1 MGGRGGR
8 IFQES
13 GKASKLPI
21 FEDERRIQQPDSYNK
36 KKLSELG
43 LTEHL
48 HFRTATNIKM
58 HERAHFMD
66 HSEQAGV
73 FDKNGKMLYHKR
85 GEQTSVSIP
94 SELAKGNICTHN
106 HPATIP
112 VPSPQD
118 VRSFVYSEQY
128 EERVTGLSGQ
138 VVRIWHKDYTKR
150 DKDKLEAFISDYE
163 RTFKNATQKA
173 KENYLMKEL
182 SKTLKE
188 RYKGMTE
195 HYLDNFPDYI
205 TAQIDY
211 LEKHMNF
218 EKYGINYSRTKEF

>member
-8 IFQES
+8 IFQET

-21 FEDERRIQQPDSYNK
+21 FEDERKIQQPDSYNK
-36 KKLSELG
+36 KKLSEVG
-43 LTEHL
+43 LAEHL
-48 HFRTATNIKM
+48 HFRAITNIKM
-58 HERAHFMD
+58 HERHHFLD
-66 HSEQAGV
+66 HTEQIGV
-73 FDKNGKMLYHKR
+73 FDKSGRMLYHKR
-85 GEQTSVSIP
+85 GEQTSVGVP
-94 SELAKGNICTHN
+94 VGMAKGNICTHN

-138 VVRIWHKDYTKR
+138 VVRLWHKDYTKR
-150 DKDKLEAFISDYE
+150 DKAKLEAFVSDYE
-163 RTFKNATQKA
+163 MVFNNARQKA
-173 KENYLMKEL
+173 KEIYYMKKEL
-182 SKTLKE
+182 KTLKE
-188 RYKGMTE
+188 RYNGMTE
-195 HYLDNFPDYI
+195 HYLDNYPDYI

-211 LEKHMNF
+211 LEKQMNF

>member
-66 HSEQAGV
+66 HTEQAGV
-73 FDKNGKMLYHKR
+73 FDKTGKMLYHKR

-150 DKDKLEAFISDYE
+150 DKAKLEAFV
-163 RTFKNATQKA
+163 
-173 KENYLMKEL
+173 KEYQRVFSESQRRAEEL
-182 SKTLKE
+182 FDGLKSKKLAKE
-188 RYKGMTE
+188 RYEGMTIY
-195 HYLDNFPDYI
+195 YLDNYPDYI